1 MGAETSVLQGC
12 KLEDPL
18 PTQSQKDWTI
28 HPAQRKDGSRVSV
41 FVHKKKQEE
50 ENPKEEHLENAAR
63 VSLLFVRYSC
73 ICKSLHRIRG
83 L

>member
-18 PTQSQKDWTI
+18 PTPSQQDWTI

-41 FVHKKKQEE
+41 FVHKKQETTE
-50 ENPKEEHLENAAR
+50 SRKEYHLENAAR
-63 VSLLFVRYSC
+63 VC
-73 ICKSLHRIRG
+73 A
-83 L
+83 